1 MSRVTVDNI
10 AVGESCTITSPNSTI
25 SSLATATA
33 AVDATNVRQEGIDL
47 RNLMVPGSSF
57 LEFEQFP
64 SGSLGASPIGTAN
77 ITNTNWA
84 QCPVFAGQT
93 PVIIINPANAAFFVV
108 RFSVLMMVH
117 GSPPH
122 SSSTASALR
131 EKIGWVALG
140 MSRSGRSYQ
149 VVDETVR
156 SWQVANIPGTTA
168 DSNDNDIRQS
178 VHIVYVEQIDVKDR
192 NTTFKFTPMV
202 KMTPT
207 TAVDHEFKLF
217 DPVLSASVYRRA

>member
-47 RNLMVPGSSF
+47 RNLMVPASSF
-57 LEFEQFP
+57 LGFEQFP
-64 SGSLGASPIGTAN
+64 SGSLGASPIGTAD
-77 ITNTNWA
+77 ITNTSWA

-93 PVIIINPANAAFFVV
+93 PEITVNPANAAFFVV
-108 RFSVLMMVH
+108 RFSVLMMVQ
-117 GSPPH
+117 GSAAH
-122 SSSTASALR
+122 SGSTASSER

-140 MSRSGRSYQ
+140 RARGAGSYQ

-168 DSNDNDIRQS
+168 YSNDNDIRQS
-178 VHIVYVEQIDVKDR
+178 VHITYVEEIAVKDR
-192 NTTFKFTPMV
+192 NTIFKFTPMV

-207 TAVDHEFKLF
+207 TAVDDEFKLF